1 MDPRM
6 LLVSAAVMAAVPFAS
21 ADDAPAAAPPA
32 PAAAPAPAASPAPAA
47 APAPAKVPATA
58 EATRGELSIV
68 IERAARVEP
77 IASVPVR
84 LELESFGGPVT
95 VKDITRRSGP
105 AKAGDMVAVLE
116 GKDFERGLDDLRVQV
131 EETRRRLAM
140 QREERSMKARQV
152 AAGLERAEL
161 AARLAAQSLELHR
174 DYESAKSLEMADLG
188 LKGQMDSLRDARDEL
203 AQLKK
208 MYAGTSLQSET
219 KDIVLDRARRGVE
232 RSETYSKYAKRD
244 NEIFKA
250 IRHPNEARR
259 VEDAA
264 KDAALALEAASLGQ
278 RLGEIRET
286 LDMAQAERGLRDLER
301 RLERMEGDGRR
312 MTVKSPSD
320 GYLVVKLRDV
330 GAQLQP
336 RQELAEV
343 VDLGRLRV
351 RGTLNAD
358 AMRFAKVGDVV
369 DVWFP
374 ARPEVAAKAEIDEV
388 VAVGAPEGE
397 GASFAFTATLR
408 EPDASLLPGIEAR
421 VLVRANLAD
430 RLTVPSKALSQS
442 KGRFTVKVMKDGAT
456 AEREVRV
463 GASDGT
469 RTEVIAG
476 LEAGDA
482 VVVTEG

>member
-1 MDPRM
+1 M

-21 ADDAPAAAPPA
+21 ADDAPAAAP
-32 PAAAPAPAASPAPAA
+32 PAPAASPAPAA

-203 AQLKK
+203 AQLEK

>member
-1 MDPRM
+1 MDPRI
-6 LLVSAAVMAAVPFAS
+6 VFVTAAFVAAVPFAS
-21 ADDAPAAAPPA
+21 ADDAAPVPAGAAAGASVAA
-32 PAAAPAPAASPAPAA
+32 PAAAPAKA
-47 APAPAKVPATA
+47 PATA
-58 EATRGELSIV
+58 AAARGELSVV
-68 IERAARVEP
+68 IERSARVEP

-84 LELESFGGPVT
+84 LELEAFGGPVT
-95 VKDITRRSGP
+95 VKDVTRRSGP

-131 EETRRRLAM
+131 EEARKRLAM
-140 QREERSMKARQV
+140 QREERAMKTRQV

-161 AARLAAQSLELHR
+161 AARLAAQALELHR

-203 AQLKK
+203 AQLEK

-250 IRHPNEARR
+250 IKHPNEARR

-312 MTVKSPSD
+312 MTVKTPAD
-320 GYLVVKLRDV
+320 GYLVVKLRDA
-330 GAQLQP
+330 GDQLQP

-358 AMRFAKVGDVV
+358 AMRFAKAGDVV

-374 ARPEVAAKAEIDEV
+374 ARPEVSGKAVIDEI

-397 GASFAFTATLR
+397 GASFAFMATLR
-408 EPDASLLPGIEAR
+408 EPDATLLPGIEAR
-421 VLVRANLAD
+421 VLVRATLAD
-430 RLTVPSKALSQS
+430 RLTVPSKAVTQS
-442 KGRFTVKVMKDGAT
+442 KGRFTVKVMKDGAA

-476 LEAGDA
+476 LEPGEA
-482 VVVTEG
+482 VVVPEG

>member
-1 MDPRM
+1 M

-203 AQLKK
+203 AQLEK

>member
-1 MDPRM
+1 M

-47 APAPAKVPATA
+47 PAPAPAKVPATA

-203 AQLKK
+203 AQLEK

>member
-6 LLVSAAVMAAVPFAS
+6 LLVSAAVMAAVLFAS

-32 PAAAPAPAASPAPAA
+32 PAAAPAPAAP

-203 AQLKK
+203 AQLEK

-397 GASFAFTATLR
+397 GASFAFTATLL

>member
-1 MDPRM
+1 
-6 LLVSAAVMAAVPFAS
+6 
-21 ADDAPAAAPPA
+21 
-32 PAAAPAPAASPAPAA
+32 
-47 APAPAKVPATA
+47 VPATA

-203 AQLKK
+203 AQLEK

-442 KGRFTVKVMKDGAT
+442 KGRFTVKVMKDGAA

>member
-32 PAAAPAPAASPAPAA
+32 PAAAPAPA

-203 AQLKK
+203 AQLEK

>member
-1 MDPRM
+1 M

-32 PAAAPAPAASPAPAA
+32 PAAAPAPA

-203 AQLKK
+203 AQLEK

>member
-203 AQLKK
+203 AQLEK

-442 KGRFTVKVMKDGAT
+442 KGRFTVKVMKDGAA

>member
-1 MDPRM
+1 M

-203 AQLKK
+203 AQLEK

-442 KGRFTVKVMKDGAT
+442 KGRFTVKVMKDGAA

>member
-21 ADDAPAAAPPA
+21 ADDAPAAAP
-32 PAAAPAPAASPAPAA
+32 PAPAA

-203 AQLKK
+203 AQLEK

>member
-1 MDPRM
+1 
-6 LLVSAAVMAAVPFAS
+6 
-21 ADDAPAAAPPA
+21 
-32 PAAAPAPAASPAPAA
+32 
-47 APAPAKVPATA
+47 VPATA

-203 AQLKK
+203 AQLEK

>member
-1 MDPRM
+1 
-6 LLVSAAVMAAVPFAS
+6 
-21 ADDAPAAAPPA
+21 
-32 PAAAPAPAASPAPAA
+32 
-47 APAPAKVPATA
+47 
-58 EATRGELSIV
+58 
-68 IERAARVEP
+68 
-77 IASVPVR
+77 
-84 LELESFGGPVT
+84 
-95 VKDITRRSGP
+95 
-105 AKAGDMVAVLE
+105 
-116 GKDFERGLDDLRVQV
+116 
-131 EETRRRLAM
+131 
-140 QREERSMKARQV
+140 
-152 AAGLERAEL
+152 
-161 AARLAAQSLELHR
+161 
-174 DYESAKSLEMADLG
+174 MADLG

-203 AQLKK
+203 AQLEK

>member
-203 AQLKK
+203 AQLEK

>member
-1 MDPRM
+1 M

-32 PAAAPAPAASPAPAA
+32 PAAAPAPAAPAPAA
-47 APAPAKVPATA
+47 PAPAPAKVPATA

-203 AQLKK
+203 AQLEK

>member
-32 PAAAPAPAASPAPAA
+32 PAAAPAPAAP

-203 AQLKK
+203 AQLEK

>member
-1 MDPRM
+1 M
-6 LLVSAAVMAAVPFAS
+6 
-21 ADDAPAAAPPA
+21 
-32 PAAAPAPAASPAPAA
+32 
-47 APAPAKVPATA
+47 PATA

-203 AQLKK
+203 AQLEK

>member
-1 MDPRM
+1 M

-21 ADDAPAAAPPA
+21 ADDAPAAAPPV

-203 AQLKK
+203 AQLEK

>member
-1 MDPRM
+1 M

-32 PAAAPAPAASPAPAA
+32 PAAAPAPAAP

-203 AQLKK
+203 AQLEK

>member
-1 MDPRM
+1 M

-32 PAAAPAPAASPAPAA
+32 PAAAPAPA
-47 APAPAKVPATA
+47 KVPATA
-58 EATRGELSIV
+58 EATRGELAIV

-140 QREERSMKARQV
+140 QREERAMKARQV

-161 AARLAAQSLELHR
+161 AARLAAQALELHR
-174 DYESAKSLEMADLG
+174 DYDSAKSLEMADLG

-203 AQLKK
+203 AQLEK

-232 RSETYSKYAKRD
+232 RSETYAKYAKRD

-250 IRHPNEARR
+250 IKHPNEARR

-312 MTVKSPSD
+312 MTVRTPAD

-351 RGTLNAD
+351 RGSLNAD

-442 KGRFTVKVMKDGAT
+442 KGRFTVKVMKDGAA

-469 RTEVIAG
+469 RTEVISG

-482 VVVTEG
+482 VVVPEG